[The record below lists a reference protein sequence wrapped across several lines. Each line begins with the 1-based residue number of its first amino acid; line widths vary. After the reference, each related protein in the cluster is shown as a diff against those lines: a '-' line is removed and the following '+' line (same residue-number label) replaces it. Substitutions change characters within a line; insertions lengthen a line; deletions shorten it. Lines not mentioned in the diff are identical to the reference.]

1 MPFFSVI
8 IPVYEGESTIE
19 ETLRSVTSQSF
30 TDYEIV
36 LVNDGSTD
44 TTGSLLRSFKKAH
57 PQRDITL
64 IEQDNRGLGAA
75 RNAAIQA
82 ATGKYCVL
90 LDADDLWKPE
100 KLEVLHQEIIRHE
113 PAMLYHPVVTFGL
126 QKHWQRKAWPVKSI
140 RELVLKGNPIVP
152 SAVALFS
159 DLAKAHPFVT
169 DEAYHG
175 AEDLFLWI
183 TLLHEGHDL
192 HFFPASL
199 TLYREEGGM
208 SSRLDEHLKKVIS
221 VFRHFAEAEVISA
234 ELLEKAI
241 RRKHYE
247 AARFYHKRSLHR
259 EAGWHYSASRSYAP
273 KSLALRLMN
282 YLRIST

>member
-30 TDYEIV
+30 TDYEIL

-44 TTGSLLRSFKKAH
+44 ATVSLLRSFKKAH

-113 PAMLYHPVVTFGL
+113 PAMLYHPVVNFGL

-140 RELVLKGNPIVP
+140 R
-152 SAVALFS
+152 
-159 DLAKAHPFVT
+159 
-169 DEAYHG
+169 
-175 AEDLFLWI
+175 
-183 TLLHEGHDL
+183 
-192 HFFPASL
+192 
-199 TLYREEGGM
+199 
-208 SSRLDEHLKKVIS
+208 
-221 VFRHFAEAEVISA
+221 
-234 ELLEKAI
+234 
-241 RRKHYE
+241 
-247 AARFYHKRSLHR
+247 
-259 EAGWHYSASRSYAP
+259 
-273 KSLALRLMN
+273 
-282 YLRIST
+282 